1 MYYTIFKFLILKFD
15 IKTIGRNPIKDDVAS
30 LSYSRKELNEIVKNI
45 IMVCGGFD
53 NVIKVETCLTRL
65 RIQLKDVSKLNMEKA
80 DTKAIEYNLFGNEV
94 QFVYGYQ
101 VDYIYDLLECYELN
115 E

>member
-1 MYYTIFKFLILKFD
+1 
-15 IKTIGRNPIKDDVAS
+15 
-30 LSYSRKELNEIVKNI
+30 
-45 IMVCGGFD
+45 
-53 NVIKVETCLTRL
+53 
-65 RIQLKDVSKLNMEKA
+65 MEKA

-101 VDYIYDLLECYELN
+101 VDFIYDLLECYELN